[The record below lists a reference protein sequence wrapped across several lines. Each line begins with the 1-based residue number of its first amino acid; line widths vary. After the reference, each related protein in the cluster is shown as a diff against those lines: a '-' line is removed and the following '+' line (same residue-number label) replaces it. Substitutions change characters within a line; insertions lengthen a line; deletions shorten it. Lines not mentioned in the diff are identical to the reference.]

1 MNKKGSLTS
10 MPLGLIG
17 FFILIIILT
26 SLLAIQGGV
35 DSEKIFDTLNNSQKN
50 IHNRFNVDNTNNSI
64 TKVVYS
70 FIDFLTYSGFEVA
83 KAGVSYSI
91 NHPDVVN
98 PNILIILVFIAL
110 LSPLIYPL
118 FIIIVSLILII
129 LEYFKTKKE
138 KKEMID
144 LENANNK
151 TR

>member
-138 KKEMID
+138 K
-144 LENANNK
+144 
-151 TR
+151 RR